1 MALPTGTGVSGNT
14 SMVLPLAA
22 TSMVAGMVWSQRVFF
37 VKLPGA
43 MVQSLTF
50 LGSIVLSK
58 FFGKLRANLRM
69 AVLRSFGLRMK

>member
-1 MALPTGTGVSGNT
+1 
-14 SMVLPLAA
+14 
-22 TSMVAGMVWSQRVFF
+22 MVAGMVWSQRVFL